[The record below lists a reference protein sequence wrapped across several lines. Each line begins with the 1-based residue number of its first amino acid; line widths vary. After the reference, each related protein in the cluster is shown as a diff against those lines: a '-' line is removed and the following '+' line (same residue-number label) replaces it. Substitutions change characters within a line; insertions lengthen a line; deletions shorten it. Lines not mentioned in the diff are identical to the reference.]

1 MHSHI
6 FLSHLSITA
15 DKSHWPAIIISE
27 SLQKYIKQLYRQ
39 LRSTS
44 VYIPVKVV
52 LVMGGGLH
60 IGDLLLLREQ
70 TQAIRR
76 FPLKLN

>member
-15 DKSHWPAIIISE
+15 DKSHWPAIVISE
-27 SLQKYIKQLYRQ
+27 SLQKYIKQLYKQ
-39 LRSTS
+39 LRTS

-76 FPLKLN
+76 FPLTLN